1 MAESKYDDE
10 GNLVGEKYKPID
22 RGPAKKTAAKKT
34 AKKAAAKTA
43 ASEPEPTPSDV
54 PAENE
59 ESA

>member
-1 MAESKYDDE
+1 MTESKYDDE
-10 GNLVGEKYKPID
+10 GNLVGEKYKPIV

-34 AKKAAAKTA
+34 AKKTAAKT